1 MASIGD
7 AILHFKGDS
16 KQLDNELGKVESKT
30 TSKLSSLGKS
40 IGGAFLKGAA
50 VAGGALTGL
59 VGASV
64 KAYADMEQNLGGV
77 ETLFKDSADKV
88 IANSKRAYE
97 TAGMSANEYME
108 TVTGFSASLLQGL
121 GGDTEKAAAIADTAI
136 QDMSDNANK
145 MGTSMELIQNAYQG
159 FAKQNYT
166 MLDNLKL
173 GYGGTQSEMARLIND
188 SGVLGDTMTVTAETV
203 NKVSFDKII
212 EAIHKIQDNMGIT
225 GTTSKEAAST
235 ITGSLNSAKSA
246 FENFISGAGEIS
258 TVVDTFTTA
267 GKNIL
272 NAVVEMAP
280 QVMIGIVDLI
290 NGLIPQIPTFL
301 NALLPPLIQGVV
313 GLIQGLVAA
322 LNALLPPLIQGVV
335 GLIQGLVA
343 ALPQILTV
351 LAQMLPTI
359 ITTLINGIIQIANSL
374 ATQLPTIIPIVIN
387 AILDGLLKILD
398 NIPLLINAGV
408 QLLVGLANGLVTAI
422 PQLID
427 RLPEIIE
434 ALINALIAYIPTIIT
449 VAPTL
454 MLKLGWALV
463 KAIPQLVSKIPE
475 IIVAMVKGFKNGIS
489 DFVDIG
495 GNLVKGLWQGIS
507 DKVDW
512 VVDKIKGFGKS
523 ILNGIKSFF
532 GIHSPSTEF
541 AWIGKMNVIGL
552 NEGMEDMKGTVENT
566 FDDLFDL
573 SPQVKA
579 SAATYF
585 SPQTNVVV
593 NNQFETDPLGQV
605 VNRIKSV
612 SGGARSDYNVGMG
625 ANA

>member
-16 KQLDNELGKVESKT
+16 KQLDSELGKVESKT
-30 TSKLSSLGKS
+30 TSKLSSIGKS
-40 IGGAFLKGAA
+40 IGSAFLTGTGIAA
-50 VAGGALTGL
+50 GALTTL

-88 IANSKRAYE
+88 IENSKKAYE

-136 QDMSDNANK
+136 RDMSDNANK

-173 GYGGTQSEMARLIND
+173 GYGGTASEMARLIND

-246 FENFISGAGEIS
+246 FENFISGAGNIN
-258 TVVDTFTTA
+258 TVVETFKTA
-267 GKNIL
+267 AGNIL

-280 QVMIGIVDLI
+280 QVMTGIVDLI

-313 GLIQGLVAA
+313 GLVQGLVT
-322 LNALLPPLIQGVV
+322 
-335 GLIQGLVA
+335 

-351 LAQMLPTI
+351 LSQMLPTI
-359 ITTLINGIIQIANSL
+359 ITSLINGFVQIANSL

-387 AILDGLLKILD
+387 AILDGLLEIL
-398 NIPLLINAGV
+398 NNLPLLINAGV
-408 QLLVGLANGLVTAI
+408 QLLVGLANGIVNAI

-434 ALINALIAYIPTIIT
+434 ALINGITALIPTLIA
-449 VAPTL
+449 VAPT
-454 MLKLGWALV
+454 MMIKLGWALV

-475 IIVAMVKGFKNGIS
+475 IIVAMVKGLKNGIS

-512 VVDKIKGFGKS
+512 VIGKIKGFGKS

>member
-30 TSKLSSLGKS
+30 TSKLSSIGKS

-88 IANSKRAYE
+88 IENSKKAYE

-136 QDMSDNANK
+136 RDMSDNANK

-173 GYGGTQSEMARLIND
+173 GYGGTQAEMARLIND

-203 NKVSFDKII
+203 NDVSFDKII

-246 FENFISGAGEIS
+246 FENFISGAGDID
-258 TVVDTFTTA
+258 TVVKTFTTA
-267 GKNIL
+267 AGNIL

-280 QVMIGIVDLI
+280 QVMTGIVELI

-313 GLIQGLVAA
+313 GLVQGLVT
-322 LNALLPPLIQGVV
+322 
-335 GLIQGLVA
+335 

-351 LAQMLPTI
+351 LSQMLPTI
-359 ITTLINGIIQIANSL
+359 ITSLINGFIQIANTLS
-374 ATQLPTIIPIVIN
+374 AQLPTIIPTVIN

-398 NIPLLINAGV
+398 NLPLLINAGV
-408 QLLVGLANGLVTAI
+408 QLLVGLANGIVNAI

-434 ALINALIAYIPTIIT
+434 ALVNGITALIPTLIT
-449 VAPTL
+449 VAPTM

-475 IIVAMVKGFKNGIS
+475 IIVAMVKGLKNGIS
-489 DFVDIG
+489 DFIDIG

-512 VVDKIKGFGKS
+512 IIGKIKGFGKS

>member
-30 TSKLSSLGKS
+30 TSKLSSLGKA
-40 IGGAFLKGAA
+40 IGGAFLKGAG
-50 VAGGALTGL
+50 VAAGALTTL

-64 KAYADMEQNLGGV
+64 KSYADMEQNLGGV

-280 QVMIGIVDLI
+280 QVMTGIVDLI
-290 NGLIPQIPTFL
+290 NGLIPQIPTF
-301 NALLPPLIQGVV
+301 
-313 GLIQGLVAA
+313 

-359 ITTLINGIIQIANSL
+359 ITTLINGFVQIANSL

-387 AILDGLLKILD
+387 AILDGLLQILN
-398 NIPLLINAGV
+398 NIPILINAGV
-408 QLLVGLANGLVTAI
+408 QLLVGLANGIVNAI

-434 ALINALIAYIPTIIT
+434 ALINGITALIPTLIA
-449 VAPTL
+449 VAPT
-454 MLKLGWALV
+454 MMIKLGWALV

-475 IIVAMVKGFKNGIS
+475 IIVAMVKGLKNGIS

>member
-173 GYGGTQSEMARLIND
+173 GYGGTQAEMARLIND
-188 SGVLGDTMTVTAETV
+188 SGVLGDNMKVTAETV
-203 NKVSFDKII
+203 NNVSFDKII
-212 EAIHKIQDNMGIT
+212 EAIHKIQENMGIT

-280 QVMIGIVDLI
+280 QVMTGIVDLI
-290 NGLIPQIPTFL
+290 NGLIPQIPTF
-301 NALLPPLIQGVV
+301 
-313 GLIQGLVAA
+313 

-359 ITTLINGIIQIANSL
+359 ITTLINGFVQIANSL

-387 AILDGLLKILD
+387 AILDGLLQILN
-398 NIPLLINAGV
+398 NIPILINAGV
-408 QLLVGLANGLVTAI
+408 QLLVGLANGIVNAI

-434 ALINALIAYIPTIIT
+434 ALINGITALIPTLIA
-449 VAPTL
+449 VAPT
-454 MLKLGWALV
+454 MMIKLGWALV

-475 IIVAMVKGFKNGIS
+475 IIVAMVKGLKNGIS

-552 NEGMEDMKGTVENT
+552 NEGMEDMKGTVQNT

>member
-16 KQLDNELGKVESKT
+16 KQLDSELGKVESKT
-30 TSKLSSLGKS
+30 TSKLSSIGKS
-40 IGGAFLKGAA
+40 IGSAFLTGTGIAA
-50 VAGGALTGL
+50 GALTTL

-88 IANSKRAYE
+88 IENSKKAYE

-121 GGDTEKAAAIADTAI
+121 GGDTEKAVGIADTAI
-136 QDMSDNANK
+136 KDMSDNANK

-173 GYGGTQSEMARLIND
+173 GYGGTQAEMARLIND
-188 SGVLGDTMTVTAETV
+188 SGVLGNSMKVTAETV
-203 NKVSFDKII
+203 NQVSFDKII

-246 FENFISGAGEIS
+246 FENFISGAGDID
-258 TVVDTFTTA
+258 TVVKTFTTA
-267 GKNIL
+267 AGNIL
-272 NAVVEMAP
+272 NAVVKMAP
-280 QVMIGIVDLI
+280 QVMTGIVDLI

-301 NALLPPLIQGVV
+301 QTLLPPLVQGVV
-313 GLIQGLVAA
+313 GLIQGLVT
-322 LNALLPPLIQGVV
+322 
-335 GLIQGLVA
+335 

-359 ITTLINGIIQIANSL
+359 ITSLINGFIQIANTL
-374 ATQLPTIIPIVIN
+374 AEQMPTIIPIIVDALMN
-387 AILDGLLKILD
+387 GLLTLFTNAPQIMESAMNLIMGLAQGLIDAIPILID
-398 NIPLLINAGV
+398 YLPQILESLITYILTYLPRLISTGIQLIV
-408 QLLVGLANGLVTAI
+408 QL
-422 PQLID
+422 
-427 RLPEIIE
+427 
-434 ALINALIAYIPTIIT
+434 AL
-449 VAPTL
+449 
-454 MLKLGWALV
+454 GLV
-463 KAIPQLVSKIPE
+463 KAIPQLIAKIPQ
-475 IIVAMVKGFKNGIS
+475 IIAAIVNGLKNGVGQI
-489 DFVDIG
+489 FNIG
-495 GNLVKGLWQGIS
+495 KDLVKGLWNGIK
-507 DKVDW
+507 DTAGW
-512 VVDKIKGFGKS
+512 ILDKIKGFGKS
-523 ILNGIKSFF
+523 VLNGIKKIF

>member
-16 KQLDNELGKVESKT
+16 KQLDSELGKVESKT
-30 TSKLSSLGKS
+30 TSKLSSIGKS
-40 IGGAFLKGAA
+40 IGSAFLTGTGIAA
-50 VAGGALTGL
+50 GALTTL

-88 IANSKRAYE
+88 VENSKKAYE

-121 GGDTEKAAAIADTAI
+121 GGDTEKAAGIADTAI
-136 QDMSDNANK
+136 KDMSDNANK

-173 GYGGTQSEMARLIND
+173 GYGGTQAEMARLIND
-188 SGVLGDTMTVTAETV
+188 SGVLGNSMKVTAETV
-203 NKVSFDKII
+203 NQVSFDKII
-212 EAIHKIQDNMGIT
+212 EAIHKIQENMGIT

-246 FENFISGAGEIS
+246 FENFISGAGDID
-258 TVVDTFTTA
+258 TVVNTFTIAA
-267 GKNIL
+267 GNIL
-272 NAVVEMAP
+272 NAVVKMAP
-280 QVMIGIVDLI
+280 QVMTGIVDLI

-301 NALLPPLIQGVV
+301 QTLLPPLVQGVV
-313 GLIQGLVAA
+313 GLIQGLVT
-322 LNALLPPLIQGVV
+322 
-335 GLIQGLVA
+335 

-359 ITTLINGIIQIANSL
+359 ITSLINGFIQIANTL
-374 ATQLPTIIPIVIN
+374 AEQMPTIIPIIVDALMN
-387 AILDGLLKILD
+387 GLLTLFTNAPQIMESAMNLIMGLAQGLID
-398 NIPLLINAGV
+398 AIPILINYLPQILESLITYILTYLPRLISTGIQLIV
-408 QLLVGLANGLVTAI
+408 QL
-422 PQLID
+422 
-427 RLPEIIE
+427 
-434 ALINALIAYIPTIIT
+434 AL
-449 VAPTL
+449 
-454 MLKLGWALV
+454 GLV
-463 KAIPQLVSKIPE
+463 KAIPQLIAKVPQ
-475 IIVAMVKGFKNGIS
+475 IIAAIVNGLKNGVGQI
-489 DFVDIG
+489 FDIG
-495 GNLVKGLWQGIS
+495 KNLVKGLWNGIK
-507 DKVDW
+507 DTAGW
-512 VVDKIKGFGKS
+512 ILDKIKGFGKS
-523 ILNGIKSFF
+523 VLNGIKKIF

>member
-1 MASIGD
+1 MASGGKIVYIFDGD
-7 AILHFKGDS
+7 TKSLKEALNNV
-16 KQLDNELGKVESKT
+16 DNDVKT
-30 TSKLSSLGKS
+30 KSTSIGKS
-40 IGGAFLKGAA
+40 IGGAFLKGAG
-50 VAGGALTGL
+50 VAAGALTTL

-64 KAYADMEQNLGGV
+64 KAYANMEQNLGGV

-173 GYGGTQSEMARLIND
+173 GYGGTASEMARLIND
-188 SGVLGDTMTVTAETV
+188 SGVLGDTMTVTAENV
-203 NKVSFDKII
+203 NQVSFDKII
-212 EAIHKIQDNMGIT
+212 EAIHKIQENMGIT

-280 QVMIGIVDLI
+280 QVMTGIVDLI

-322 LNALLPPLIQGVV
+322 LPQIITVLSSMLPQIIETLINGLMQIGQALIQQLPIIIPQIITAIIEALAMINEHFDEFMNMGFQII
-335 GLIQGLVA
+335 GALIQGLINSI
-343 ALPQILTV
+343 PTILEN
-351 LAQMLPTI
+351 LPTI
-359 ITTLINGIIQIANSL
+359 IMAIINFFTLS
-374 ATQLPTIIPIVIN
+374 
-387 AILDGLLKILD
+387 KF
-398 NIPLLINAGV
+398 
-408 QLLVGLANGLVTAI
+408 
-422 PQLID
+422 
-427 RLPEIIE
+427 
-434 ALINALIAYIPTIIT
+434 
-449 VAPTL
+449 
-454 MLKLGWALV
+454 LKLGKTVVSGLWNGIKGMMGSLKGNISGFV
-463 KAIPQLVSKIPE
+463 KNILDWFKSGFSKI
-475 IIVAMVKGFKNGIS
+475 GN
-489 DFVDIG
+489 IG
-495 GNLVKGLWQGIS
+495 KDLVKGLWNGIK
-507 DKVDW
+507 DATGW
-512 VVDKIKGFGKS
+512 VLDKIKGFGKS
-523 ILNGIKSFF
+523 ILNGIKSIF
-532 GIHSPSTEF
+532 GVHSPSTEF

>member
-322 LNALLPPLIQGVV
+322 L
-335 GLIQGLVA
+335 
-343 ALPQILTV
+343 PQILTV

>member
-1 MASIGD
+1 MASVGD

-16 KQLDNELGKVESKT
+16 KQLDSELGKIESKT
-30 TSKLSSLGKS
+30 TSKLSSVGKS
-40 IGGAFLKGAA
+40 IGGAFLKGAS
-50 VAGGALTGL
+50 VAAGALTTL

-88 IANSKRAYE
+88 IENSKKAYE

-136 QDMSDNANK
+136 RDMSDNANK

-173 GYGGTQSEMARLIND
+173 GYGGTQAEMARLIND
-188 SGVLGDTMTVTAETV
+188 SGVLGNSMKVTAETV
-203 NKVSFDKII
+203 NQVSFNKII

-246 FENFISGAGEIS
+246 FENFISGAGDID
-258 TVVDTFTTA
+258 TVVKAFTTA
-267 GKNIL
+267 AGNIL
-272 NAVVEMAP
+272 NAVVKMAP
-280 QVMIGIVDLI
+280 QVMTGIVDLI

-322 LNALLPPLIQGVV
+322 LPQIITVLSSMLPQIIETLINGLMQIGQALIQQLPIIIPQIITAIIEALAMINEHFDEFMNMGIQIIWAI
-335 GLIQGLVA
+335 IQGLINSI
-343 ALPQILTV
+343 PTIL
-351 LAQMLPTI
+351 QNLPTI
-359 ITTLINGIIQIANSL
+359 ITAIINFFTLSKFLKIGKTVVSGLWSGIKGMMGSL
-374 ATQLPTIIPIVIN
+374 KGNISGFVKN
-387 AILDGLLKILD
+387 ILDWFKSGF
-398 NIPLLINAGV
+398 
-408 QLLVGLANGLVTAI
+408 
-422 PQLID
+422 
-427 RLPEIIE
+427 
-434 ALINALIAYIPTIIT
+434 
-449 VAPTL
+449 
-454 MLKLGWALV
+454 
-463 KAIPQLVSKIPE
+463 SKI
-475 IIVAMVKGFKNGIS
+475 GN
-489 DFVDIG
+489 IG
-495 GNLVKGLWQGIS
+495 KDLVKGLWNGIK
-507 DKVDW
+507 DATGW
-512 VVDKIKGFGKS
+512 VLDKIKGFGKS